1 MPAPARPNTVLT
13 LDRLRLAVAR
23 NTPTAR
29 RSADVTSVVT
39 AADAQAQAVGPLRS
53 FVAMRSARETV
64 DRSQR

>member
-23 NTPTAR
+23 NTSTAR

-39 AADAQAQAVGPLRS
+39 AADAQAQAVAPLRS